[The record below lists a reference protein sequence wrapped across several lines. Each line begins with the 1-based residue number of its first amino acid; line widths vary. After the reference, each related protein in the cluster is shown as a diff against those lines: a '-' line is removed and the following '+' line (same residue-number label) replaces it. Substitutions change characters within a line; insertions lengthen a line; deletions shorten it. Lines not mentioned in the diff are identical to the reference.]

1 VGSIGGTRVG
11 NFTVQNSDLLLVL
24 GCRLSPVTT
33 GPDYANFARAA
44 KIIVVDIDSVEH
56 SKKTVRIDRLIIADV
71 KKFLAALMEEDICA
85 ASDEW
90 QNKCLHWK
98 EIFPL
103 CEERFK
109 LSEKTDLYYLAEC
122 LSDILPDKAV
132 LLSDAGLS
140 ELIIPSTVRFKKG
153 QRCIHPASQ
162 GSMGYAL
169 PAAIG
174 AYFSSGCP
182 TVAVIGDGSIM
193 MNLQELQTIQ
203 YQKLPIKILVINNN
217 VYSVIR
223 KRQVDLFRTRTIGT
237 DPANGVGCPNFEKVA
252 QCFGISY
259 ARIDN
264 STDLKSKLAEVLRI
278 DGPVLCEVMGV
289 EDQEYLRSAYGHN
302 SQRRIVQRPIE
313 DMAPFL
319 ERELFL
325 SEMIIEPLD

>member
-1 VGSIGGTRVG
+1 
-11 NFTVQNSDLLLVL
+11 
-24 GCRLSPVTT
+24 
-33 GPDYANFARAA
+33 
-44 KIIVVDIDSVEH
+44 
-56 SKKTVRIDRLIIADV
+56 
-71 KKFLAALMEEDICA
+71 
-85 ASDEW
+85 
-90 QNKCLHWK
+90 
-98 EIFPL
+98 
-103 CEERFK
+103 
-109 LSEKTDLYYLAEC
+109 
-122 LSDILPDKAV
+122 
-132 LLSDAGLS
+132 
-140 ELIIPSTVRFKKG
+140 
-153 QRCIHPASQ
+153 
-162 GSMGYAL
+162 MGFAL
-169 PAAIG
+169 PGAIG
-174 AYFSSGCP
+174 AYLAGGCQ

-237 DPANGVGCPNFEKVA
+237 DPANGLGCPNFEKVA

-264 STDLKSKLAEVLRI
+264 STDLKSKLAKVLCI

-289 EDQEYLRSAYGHN
+289 EDQEYLRSAYAHN
-302 SQRRIVQRPIE
+302 SKRRIVQRPIE